1 MYSSNKVVWEAEEPE
16 EDTLLKHNVNLHH
29 WSTQFIELKLQVLL
43 ISTLILGH
51 NTWMKYVKCKIH
63 QLKP

>member
-16 EDTLLKHNVNLHH
+16 EEEDTLLKHNVTLPH

-43 ISTLILGH
+43 ISTLILDIILEW
-51 NTWMKYVKCKIH
+51 NK
-63 QLKP
+63 